1 MPVTWMRCRD
11 NVTKH
16 SESSP
21 SSLQGMLL
29 TIVNFTQS
37 RVTWE
42 KENKTDELFQSDGL
56 YACL

>member
-1 MPVTWMRCRD
+1 MRCRD

-16 SESSP
+16 SENSP